1 MKTHNKTTHTRT
13 FQEDFGNFLRNSYG
27 PRESYVIL
35 PVSFLIH
42 SLVLYPNKTSSI
54 TADIEDKLVTFDF
67 NDDILKIFIYVLG
80 KLQILNQ
87 ADIESR
93 IMAQE
98 DDPIVLSFLD
108 EKPYVTG
115 MVLKCRYGESTI
127 SATTKEQ
134 FTPLIIE
141 EAKIAQ
147 EPAAVLLK
155 RPVLGTA

>member
-1 MKTHNKTTHTRT
+1 MKTHNETTHTRP
-13 FQEDFGNFLRNSYG
+13 FKEDFGNYLRNTYG
-27 PRESYVIL
+27 PNKPYVLIL
-35 PVSFLIH
+35 DSFLIH
-42 SLVLYPNKTSSI
+42 SLVLYPNKSSSI

-98 DDPIVLSFLD
+98 DDPVSIMFLD

-115 MVLKCRYGESTI
+115 MVLKCRYGETTI
-127 SATTKEQ
+127 SSTTKEH